1 MSPQRLNL
9 SVPTDQ
15 ARTGFGRLWPF
26 LGPGV
31 LVSVGYMDPG
41 NWATDLEGGAR
52 FGYQLLWVLA
62 ASNLIA
68 LVLQTLAARLG
79 LVRGLDLAQAC
90 REMYPRPAVYTL
102 WILCE
107 IAIIACDLAEVIGSA
122 VPLNLLFDIPML
134 WGATITVLDVLLI
147 LVLQRFGA
155 RRLEAV
161 ALVMVLTIAAC
172 FAVELYLVEPNW
184 SEAAR
189 GLQPRIEGAS
199 LYIAIGILGATVM
212 PHNLY
217 LHSALVKTRVVA
229 PRPDARA
236 RALRFTFIDTL
247 LSLNFAFF
255 INAAILIVSAA
266 VFFRNGTPVD
276 DLREA
281 HRLLAPLLGVSI
293 ASVLFAIALLCAGQ
307 AATITGTVA
316 GQIVMEGFLRLR
328 LSPTARRLLTRLLAV
343 VPALVVLK
351 VAGEQSA
358 LDLLIV
364 TQVVLSL
371 QLPFA
376 IVPLLRFTN
385 SRDVMQEW
393 RSPAG
398 IRWLGW
404 LIAALIIGA
413 NGWLAVNTA
422 GGMWQNQR
430 WTLCI
435 MLLYAAT
442 LAYVALT
449 PLKQAGLR
457 KTDIGFLAKPAL
469 DAS

>member
-1 MSPQRLNL
+1 
-9 SVPTDQ
+9 
-15 ARTGFGRLWPF
+15 
-26 LGPGV
+26 
-31 LVSVGYMDPG
+31 
-41 NWATDLEGGAR
+41 
-52 FGYQLLWVLA
+52 
-62 ASNLIA
+62 
-68 LVLQTLAARLG
+68 
-79 LVRGLDLAQAC
+79 
-90 REMYPRPAVYTL
+90 
-102 WILCE
+102 
-107 IAIIACDLAEVIGSA
+107 
-122 VPLNLLFDIPML
+122 
-134 WGATITVLDVLLI
+134 
-147 LVLQRFGA
+147 
-155 RRLEAV
+155 
-161 ALVMVLTIAAC
+161 
-172 FAVELYLVEPNW
+172 
-184 SEAAR
+184 
-189 GLQPRIEGAS
+189 
-199 LYIAIGILGATVM
+199 
-212 PHNLY
+212 
-217 LHSALVKTRVVA
+217 
-229 PRPDARA
+229 
-236 RALRFTFIDTL
+236 
-247 LSLNFAFF
+247 
-255 INAAILIVSAA
+255 
-266 VFFRNGTPVD
+266 VD

-328 LSPTARRLLTRLLAV
+328 LSPTVRRLLTRLLAV

-398 IRWLGW
+398 IRCLGW

-449 PLKQAGLR
+449 PLKRAGLR
-457 KTDIGFLAKPAL
+457 KTGNGFMAKPAL